1 MNKINKTKR
10 ILLLLLAFVMSFAV
24 IAPVTKAASPTER
37 KTNKVVLHKLL
48 MSESELSDWDPESIT
63 EEKYDG
69 TQTIQELANN

>member
-48 MSESELSDWDPESIT
+48 MSES
-63 EEKYDG
+63 
-69 TQTIQELANN
+69 